1 MLESTFIVH
10 TMVHTQLIP
19 YYIIYN
25 SFLNLII
32 QTGLMKEAN
41 TVLIIHV
48 KFFFFFF
55 LNTV

>member
-32 QTGLMKEAN
+32 QTGLIKKAN
-41 TVLIIHV
+41 TVQIKNV
-48 KFFFFFF
+48 KFFFFF

>member
-25 SFLNLII
+25 SFLLLTINVNR
-32 QTGLMKEAN
+32 TDERS
-41 TVLIIHV
+41 
-48 KFFFFFF
+48 
-55 LNTV
+55 